1 MKLIIGLFFV
11 VIFSFSFSA
20 FSQTTEGKIEQIQQ
34 SKSKHKT
41 EQLLSLFNDQ
51 QLKAKDR
58 FLVLNALSDLYY
70 LEGDFN
76 TALSF
81 SEQSLLV
88 AQKHKLQLETGQA
101 LKNIGIMHYSKAD
114 IDSAIVYYK
123 QALTYYDD
131 LETPILRANV
141 LNNIALAYIKSS
153 EIIEALEYFKEA
165 EFLYQKYGTRID
177 ILDIKYN
184 IALLYIRLDHAKN
197 AIDILNEV
205 IEDRLEIG
213 DTSGLFLAYSD
224 LVVALKLD
232 EQFDEALAL
241 SYRVITYYRAK
252 KDYFNLS
259 SALHNISDL
268 SLKMSLP
275 LETKKYALEGISYA
289 KNSQNN
295 KAVVGCF
302 YTLAKAQIVLGDLDS
317 AMQTIQKSN
326 EFIETLNNTK
336 LRSFNDGLYSLLL
349 MAKGEPEQA
358 IYLFQNYLV
367 GIKKVHSV
375 AFNNQLAK
383 FETNQLKQKL
393 ANLEHQGSL
402 NLLQKENESRFKNMA
417 FIISTFV
424 FVILFLLYKRLT
436 DKKIKK
442 YLKQKVNERTI
453 ELEDVNKKLLDLSY
467 FDGLTKLKNRRC
479 FDEDI
484 SLLWGNKENQNNAFH
499 ILVADIDSFKQYN
512 DTYGHVAGDK
522 ALTKVAEVLKNNI
535 RENDEVYRY
544 GGEEFAIIF
553 DHCDAE
559 TAINASKR
567 IVDKIKAINI
577 PHSCSEFKVLTLS
590 AGISTFN
597 LSSTLSI
604 EDFINQADK
613 KLYKA
618 KESGKNQLCWA

>member
-1 MKLIIGLFFV
+1 MKLITGLFFV

-20 FSQTTEGKIEQIQQ
+20 FSRTTEGKIEQIQQ

-51 QLKAKDR
+51 QLSAKDR
-58 FLVLNALSDLYY
+58 FLVLNALSNFYY
-70 LEGDFN
+70 EEGDFN
-76 TALSF
+76 TALSYA
-81 SEQSLLV
+81 EQSLLV
-88 AQKHKLQLETGQA
+88 AQKHKLQLDTGKA
-101 LKNIGIMHYSKAD
+101 LKNIGIMHYSTAD

-123 QALTYYDD
+123 QALPYFHDD
-131 LETPILRANV
+131 KTPILRANV

-153 EIIEALEYFKEA
+153 DIIDALEYFKEA
-165 EFLYQKYGTRID
+165 EFLYQEYGTRID
-177 ILDIKYN
+177 AIDIKYN

-197 AIDILNEV
+197 AIEMLNEV
-205 IEDRLEIG
+205 IEERLEID

-241 SYRVITYYRAK
+241 SHQVITYYREQN
-252 KDYFNLS
+252 DYFNLS

-268 SLKMSLP
+268 YMKISKP
-275 LETKKYALEGISYA
+275 LLTKRYAVEGIAYA
-289 KNSQNN
+289 KKSQNN
-295 KAVVGCF
+295 KAVVGFF
-302 YTLAKAQIVLGDLDS
+302 YTLAKAQMVLGDLAS
-317 AMQTIQKSN
+317 ATQTIKQSN
-326 EFIETLNNTK
+326 EFIKTLNNTK
-336 LRSFNDGLYSLLL
+336 LKSVNDGLYSLLL

-358 IYLFQNYLV
+358 IYWYQNYLV
-367 GIKKVHSV
+367 GIKKAHSV

-383 FETNQLKQKL
+383 FEANQLKQKL
-393 ANLEHQGSL
+393 ASLEHQGSL
-402 NLLQKENESRFKNMA
+402 SLLQKENESRFKNMV
-417 FIISTFV
+417 FIITIFV

-567 IVDKIKAINI
+567 IVDKIQGINI